1 MKKHFTLIELLVVI
15 AIIAI
20 LASMLLPALSKAKDK
35 AKSASCTNNLKQLG
49 LGFLMYAN
57 DYQDWMPFNKYMV
70 EEGGG
75 MKSLGCSRHKSTD
88 GVRYYSIDTLIAAGY
103 AGAPAPQT
111 QDEKDKIAK
120 ILLKCPADST
130 LFQTNAQSSGDHP
143 STSYLFN
150 IADKDATGFL
160 PEARYDKTRGRS
172 IVSRD
177 YSGNAIV
184 GDVVWPR
191 SFWNSG
197 KKSTHGGNK
206 FNVLYLGGHVR
217 NMSAPIGSTGGD
229 TWYNLAVFF
238 DENGG
243 MYPN

>member
-1 MKKHFTLIELLVVI
+1 MKKRFTLIELLVVI

-57 DYQDWMPFNKYMV
+57 DYQDWLPFNNYMLTQT
-70 EEGGG
+70 GRAT
-75 MKSLGCSRHKSTD
+75 KSCARYKSFSVQ
-88 GVRYYSIDTLIAAGY
+88 GVYSIDTLIATGY
-103 AGAPAPQT
+103 AGAPPPQSI
-111 QDEKDKIAK
+111 DEKDKIAK

-130 LFQTNAQSSGDHP
+130 LYQNNSQASNDHVN
-143 STSYLFN
+143 TSYLMN
-150 IADKDATGFL
+150 IADKDATGFI
-160 PEARYDKTRGRS
+160 PEARYDNTRGRC

-177 YSGNAIV
+177 NPGNAIV

-217 NMSAPIGSTGGD
+217 NMSAPIGATGGD